1 MPKKAKLIGNKKST
15 NMLNLYKVAKSKKEL
30 AKLDTSQ
37 VLCVYVEKASNIQV
51 DLISKKV

>member
-1 MPKKAKLIGNKKST
+1 
-15 NMLNLYKVAKSKKEL
+15 MLNLYKVAKSKKEL